1 MAGST
6 GALRKRYGMG
16 LVNLGLYL
24 GVFQAYADLIMHDD
38 LAEWLCEDITHGLHP
53 DLYSHSAPTG

>member
-1 MAGST
+1 
-6 GALRKRYGMG
+6 MG

-38 LAEWLCEDITHGLHP
+38 LAEWLCEDITHELHP
-53 DLYSHSAPTG
+53 DLYSHSTPTG